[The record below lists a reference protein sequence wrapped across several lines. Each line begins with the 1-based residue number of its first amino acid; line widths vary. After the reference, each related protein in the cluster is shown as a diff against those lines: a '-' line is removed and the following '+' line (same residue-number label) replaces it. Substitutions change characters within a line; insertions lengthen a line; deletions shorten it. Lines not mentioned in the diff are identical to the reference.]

1 VYELRKLSGESK
13 VGHTGTLDPDVTGVL
28 PVCLGKA
35 TKLVGQLT
43 DTDKKYSCRMRFGIR
58 TDTQDLSGEVLERM
72 EDDQVRKILR
82 DPERIRDAVLS
93 FVGEIFQTPPMY
105 SALKVDGM
113 KLVNAAR
120 KGVTVDRKPR
130 KITIYSIRDIRI
142 STDLLEASFEVH
154 CSKGTYIRTLCE
166 DIGRSLGVPSCMEQ
180 LERTYAAGLDLSSAV
195 SLEQVKQYAEEKR
208 LEELLIPADRFLT
221 VYPSLYV
228 NDRGVRKLHYGNYLY
243 QDDLVVP
250 EKLSKDQIYRIYDE
264 SGLFYALYRYDSR
277 ENCLKC
283 IKMFVDTIQ

>member
-1 VYELRKLSGESK
+1 

-43 DTDKKYSCRMRFGIR
+43 DTDKKYSCKMRFGVR
-58 TDTQDLSGEVLERM
+58 TDTQDLSGEVLESM
-72 EDDQVRKILR
+72 PEDEVRKKLE
-82 DPERIRDAVLS
+82 DPGNIREAVLS
-93 FVGEIFQTPPMY
+93 FVGEISQIPPMY

-120 KGVTVDRKPR
+120 KGVTVERKPR
-130 KITIYSIRDIRI
+130 KVTIYSIRDIVI
-142 STDLLEASFEVH
+142 SPDLLEASFEVH

-166 DIGRSLGVPSCMEQ
+166 DIGKVLGVPSCMEQ
-180 LERTYAAGLDLSSAV
+180 LERTYAAGLGLSDAV
-195 SLEQVKQYAEEKR
+195 SLDQVKRFAEENR
-208 LEELLIPADRFLT
+208 LEELLIPADRFLA

-228 NDRGVRKLHYGNYLY
+228 REQGVRKLHCGNYLY
-243 QDDLVVP
+243 QDDLAGP
-250 EKLSKDQIYRIYDE
+250 DRLTRDQTYRIYDE
-264 SGLFYALYRYDSR
+264 NGLFYALYRYDGK
-277 ENCLKC
+277 EDCLKC

>member
-1 VYELRKLSGESK
+1 M
-13 VGHTGTLDPDVTGVL
+13 GHTGTLDPDVTGVL

-43 DTDKKYSCRMRFGIR
+43 DTDKKYSCKMRFGVA
-58 TDTQDLSGEVLERM
+58 TDTQDLSGKVLQSM
-72 EDDQVRKILR
+72 EDDLVREKLN
-82 DPERIRDAVLS
+82 DPENIRNAVLS
-93 FVGEIFQTPPMY
+93 FTGEISQIPPMY
-105 SALKVDGM
+105 SALKIDGM

-130 KITIYSIRDIRI
+130 KIMIYSIRDIRI
-142 STDLLEASFEVH
+142 SSDLLEASFEVH

-166 DIGRSLGVPSCMEQ
+166 DIGKKLGVPSCMEQ

-195 SLEQVKQYAEEKR
+195 SLDQVKRYAQESR

-221 VYPSLYV
+221 VYPSLSV
-228 NDRGVRKLHYGNYLY
+228 GEQGVRKLHYGNYLY
-243 QDDLVVP
+243 QDDLTGKEELIP
-250 EKLSKDQIYRIYDE
+250 EQIYRIYDE
-264 SGLFYALYRYDSR
+264 DGLFYALYRYDNR
-277 ENCLKC
+277 DNCLKC